1 MKELLLNL
9 RAGETTQI
17 PTGAKQGHAWV
28 KQMEY
33 WIVGIAKEGLVEPE
47 SMHICD
53 LAWCGPKALKCGL
66 EFSGETGNLNFCV
79 NPSHLKMLT
88 GNSIF

>member
-9 RAGETTQI
+9 RAGETTRI
-17 PTGAKQGHAWV
+17 PTGAKQGHASV

-53 LAWCGPKALKCGL
+53 LA
-66 EFSGETGNLNFCV
+66 
-79 NPSHLKMLT
+79 
-88 GNSIF
+88 